1 MLLEGLETLY
11 LLAREKTMGKVA
23 SRLYITQS
31 AVSKRISNLESRLG
45 KKLVEPDG
53 RHLRLTPDALALL
66 ERIGPNLDELK
77 GVLFDSQRLTDDSK
91 LHIACS
97 ETILAGYL
105 GPFLRDY
112 IQRDQHLD
120 FATHHT
126 PVILEKIRAGDAVLG
141 ICAGEIVG
149 AQGLEIL
156 PLLEEPFC
164 LIYPDRPEFGHPL
177 RVISIDLG
185 NPANRYLNA
194 RLSQA
199 QLSPWMQM
207 DSYFAAAELGRAGLA
222 PATVPLGVAR
232 LMGIAAAFCHLPPA
246 DSRLT
251 RPVSLCFR
259 PSARKRERIA
269 RLITALAQHFAT
281 LKPTLNTG
289 S

>member
-53 RHLRLTPDALALL
+53 RHLRLTADATALL
-66 ERIGPNLDELK
+66 ERIGPNLNELK
-77 GVLFDSQRLTDDSK
+77 GQLFDSQHLTDDSK
-91 LHIACS
+91 LPIACS

-105 GPFLRDY
+105 GPFLHGY
-112 IQRDQHLD
+112 MQRDEHLD

-126 PVILEKIRAGDAVLG
+126 PVILEKVRAGDAVLG
-141 ICAGEIVG
+141 VCAGEIIG
-149 AQGLEIL
+149 AQGLEIR
-156 PLLEEPFC
+156 PVLEEPLC
-164 LIYPDRPEFGHPL
+164 LVYPDRPGFGAPL
-177 RVISIDLG
+177 RVVTIDLG
-185 NPANRYLNA
+185 NPANRYLDA

-199 QLSPWMQM
+199 QLIPWMQM

-222 PATVPLGVAR
+222 PATVPVGVAR
-232 LMGIAAAFCHLPPA
+232 LMGIKADYCHAPPA
-246 DSRLT
+246 GSQLT

-269 RLITALAQHFAT
+269 RLITALEQHFMN
-281 LKPTLNTG
+281 LKPTLLAG
-289 S
+289 